1 MRDHTIF
8 NERPESQDRAIR
20 QLQAMGYQYIPRA
33 EAEQKRGRLS
43 YAVFPDVMKEFM
55 AGQSFRYRDKMTPF
69 SDRSIGTAIR
79 DLDVHLE
86 RGLMYASKAIYDS
99 LLFGKSCEEEL
110 FDGGRQSFDL
120 AYIDW
125 EHPEK
130 NIWQVTDEF
139 SVERQNGKFA
149 RPDIVILVN
158 GIPLVVIECKKSGV
172 DVEEGVKQNIRNWQ
186 PDYIPQLFKYVQL
199 VIAMNPSEVK
209 YATAGTQQEFFC
221 KWMELGKDNKAW
233 QTDAA
238 KRYTGESIITEQ
250 DKAIA
255 SLLSKDRLLSLI
267 RYYILYD
274 NNIKKI
280 ARYQQFFG
288 VENTMRRIK
297 GEDGSSSRGGV
308 IWHTQGSG
316 KSLTMVMLT
325 KRIIA
330 DREIRNA
337 RFVLVCDR
345 INLVKQLR
353 DNFINTGM
361 QPSEATTGRGL
372 ITLLKNNGET
382 IITSTI
388 NKFETAARGRTKITD
403 DNIFLLI
410 DESHR
415 SHTGEFHNM
424 MNEVLPNAIKIAF
437 TGTPLLKKDKNNTY
451 RKFGQLI
458 GEPYRFEDGIRD
470 RVIVPL
476 VYEGRYIPQSVPN
489 DKIDDYLKYILTPL
503 NEMQQE
509 DMRQKWSRFL
519 PLAQTEQRLAMIAF
533 DIHEHFTTYCKPRGY
548 KAMVAASSRA
558 AAIDLQH
565 AINRLGGVCAAALIC
580 DESVES
586 EGDEGIVTT
595 QNKQKIRNFFKNEV
609 EPRFGQKHEDYEEYI
624 KNNIV
629 GGDDVDIV
637 IVKDMLLTGFD
648 APPLGVLYVDKSM
661 KDHTL
666 LQGIARV
673 NRVWPGKDFG
683 LIVDYWGLFAK
694 LNSAMEMYSD
704 TESGL
709 AGFDAADLQ
718 ESIYT
723 ANEQKEALSK
733 AHSALWA
740 FFGSQEFDQNNP
752 RAWQAFFENDD
763 DQTGIALRKA
773 FYEKLSAFSKLME
786 LAMGSC
792 SLYQSIGFDQMQK
805 YKADLLFFQKLRA
818 SLMKIYAEKVD
829 FSKYEDGI
837 RSLLNTF
844 VSSEPVEILVE
855 PVAIHDKVAMDKQ
868 LDEIDGQKAKA
879 AYIRTRLVSEL
890 EARRYEDPLLFKR
903 FSERIR
909 DTLAEYRK
917 SRDENAY
924 LSSMR
929 KMADD
934 FREGFVGNT
943 YPACID
949 DDNDAKAFYGV
960 VSETFKAHHVE
971 PEESFDEEVGMMA
984 SEMNMA
990 IKSLAR
996 VDWRSSTAI
1005 HKKMK
1010 QALDDLIW
1018 DFSDEHGLDLIEE
1031 EIDLLIENAIKTA
1044 MSRY

>member
-1 MRDHTIF
+1 MPDHTIF
-8 NERPESQDRAIR
+8 NERPESQDRAVR
-20 QLQAMGYQYIPRA
+20 ELRAMGYQYIPRA
-33 EAEQKRGRLS
+33 EAERKRGRLS
-43 YAVFPDVMKEFM
+43 HVVFPDVMREFM
-55 AGQSFRYRDKMTPF
+55 SSQSFRYRDKMTPF
-69 SDRSIGTAIR
+69 SDRSIGAAIR
-79 DLDVHLE
+79 DLDVILE
-86 RGLMYASKAIYDS
+86 RGLMYASKVIYDN
-99 LLFGKSCEEEL
+99 LLLGKSCEEDL

-120 AYIDW
+120 NYIDW
-125 EHPEK
+125 KHPEN

-172 DVEEGVKQNIRNWQ
+172 DVDEGVQQNIRNWQ

-199 VIAMNPSEVK
+199 VIAMNPNEVK
-209 YATAGTQQEFFC
+209 YATAGTAQEYFC
-221 KWMELGKDNKAW
+221 KWTELGKENKAW

-238 KRYTGESIITEQ
+238 KRYTGENRVTEQ
-250 DKAIA
+250 DKAIV
-255 SLLSKDRLLSLI
+255 SLLSKERLLSLI
-267 RYYILYD
+267 RFYILYD

-288 VENTMRRIK
+288 VESTMRRIK
-297 GEDGSSSRGGV
+297 GEDNEGLRGGV

-330 DREIRNA
+330 DSEIKNA

-345 INLVKQLR
+345 INLVKQLQ
-353 DNFINTGM
+353 DNFIHTGM
-361 QPSEATTGRGL
+361 QPSEATTGKGL
-372 ITLLKNNGET
+372 IALLENEGET
-382 IITSTI
+382 IVTTTV
-388 NKFETAARGRTKITD
+388 NKFETAARGRTKVLNS
-403 DNIFLLI
+403 NIFLLI

-424 MNEVLPNAIKIAF
+424 MYQVLPNAIKIAF

-451 RKFGQLI
+451 RKFGKLI

-470 RVIVPL
+470 KVIVPL
-476 VYEGRYIPQSVPN
+476 VYEGRYIPQAVPN
-489 DKIDDYLKYILTPL
+489 DKIDDYLKYILAPL
-503 NEMQQE
+503 NEIQQE
-509 DMRQKWSRFL
+509 DMRKKWSRFL
-519 PLAQTEQRLAMIAF
+519 PLAQTDQRLAMIAF

-558 AAIDLQH
+558 AAISLQH
-565 AINRLGGVCAAALIC
+565 AINRLGGVRSAALIC

-586 EGDEGIVTT
+586 EGDEGAITT
-595 QNKQKIRNFFKNEV
+595 QNKQKIRDFFKNEV
-609 EPRFGQKHEDYEEYI
+609 EPRFGQKHEDYEEFV

-629 GGDDVDIV
+629 GGDDIDIV

-666 LQGIARV
+666 LQAIARV

-694 LNSAMEMYSD
+694 LNSAMELYNDS
-704 TESGL
+704 ESGL
-709 AGFDAADLQ
+709 CAFDSTDL
-718 ESIYT
+718 EDSIYT
-723 ANEQKEALSK
+723 ANEQKEALYK
-733 AHSALWA
+733 AHNELIA
-740 FFGSQEFDQNNP
+740 FFNGQKFDRSNP
-752 RAWQAFFENDD
+752 RAWQAFFEKDNDD
-763 DQTGIALRKA
+763 EGKALRKG
-773 FYEKLSAFSKLME
+773 FYEKLLAFSKLMG
-786 LAMGSC
+786 LAVSSY
-792 SLYQSIGFDQMQK
+792 SLYESIGFDQMQK
-805 YKADLLFFQKLRA
+805 YKTDLLFFQKLRT
-818 SLMKIYAEKVD
+818 SLMTIYAERVD

-844 VSSEPVEILVE
+844 VASEPVKVLVE
-855 PVAIHDKVAMDKQ
+855 PVVIHDKEAMDKQ
-868 LDEIDGQKAKA
+868 LEEIDGQKAKA

-890 EARRYEDPLLFKR
+890 ESRRYEDPLFFKR

-909 DTLAEYRK
+909 DTLEEYKK
-917 SRDENAY
+917 SRDENTY
-924 LSSMR
+924 LASMN
-929 KMADD
+929 KIAQD
-934 FREGFVGNT
+934 FREGFVGHT

-960 VSETFKAHHVE
+960 VVEVLKASCE
-971 PEESFDEEVGMMA
+971 SPDESFDESIGLLA
-984 SEMNMA
+984 SKMNSA

-1005 HKKMK
+1005 HKKMN

-1018 DFSDEHGLDLIEE
+1018 DFSDDHELDLPPEQ
-1031 EIDLLIENAIKTA
+1031 IDILIESAMKTA

>member
-1 MRDHTIF
+1 MPDHTIF
-8 NERPESQDRAIR
+8 NERPESQNRALR
-20 QLQAMGYQYIPRA
+20 QIQKMGYQYIPRA

-43 YAVFPDVMKEFM
+43 HVVFPEVMKEFM
-55 AGQSFRYRDKMTPF
+55 SSQSFRYREKMTPF

-79 DLDVHLE
+79 DLDLLLE
-86 RGLMYASKAIYDS
+86 RGLMYASKNIYDS

-120 AYIDW
+120 SYIDW
-125 EHPEK
+125 DHPEK

-139 SVERQNGKFA
+139 SVERSNGKFA

-158 GIPLVVIECKKSGV
+158 GIPLVVIECKKSGE

-186 PDYIPQLFKYVQL
+186 PDYIPQLFKYVQI
-199 VIAMNPSEVK
+199 VVAMNSTDVK
-209 YATAGTQQEFFC
+209 YATAGTAQEHFT
-221 KWMELGKDNKAW
+221 KWMELGKENKVW

-238 KRYTGESIITEQ
+238 MRYTGESLVTEQ
-250 DKAIA
+250 DKAVV
-255 SLLSKDRLLSLI
+255 SLLSKERLLSLI

-274 NNIKKI
+274 NNVKKI

-297 GEDGSSSRGGV
+297 GEDGNGSRGGV

-330 DREIRNA
+330 DRGIKNA

-345 INLVKQLR
+345 LNLVKQLR

-361 QPSEATTGRGL
+361 QPSEATTGKGL
-372 ITLLKNNGET
+372 ISLLKNDGET
-382 IITSTI
+382 IITTTI
-388 NKFETAARGRTKITD
+388 HKFETAANGRTKIVA
-403 DNIFLLI
+403 DNIFLMI

-424 MNEVLPNAIKIAF
+424 MNQVLPNAIKIGF
-437 TGTPLLKKDKNNTY
+437 TGTPLLKRDKNNTY
-451 RKFGQLI
+451 SKFGRLI
-458 GEPYRFEDGIRD
+458 GEPYRFEDGISD
-470 RVIVPL
+470 GVIVPL
-476 VYEGRYIPQSVPN
+476 VYEGRFIPQSVSN
-489 DKIDDYLKYILTPL
+489 DKIDDYLKYILAPL
-503 NEMQQE
+503 NEAQQE
-509 DMRQKWSRFL
+509 DMRRKWSRFL

-533 DIHEHFTTYCKPRGY
+533 DIHEHFNIYCKPRGL

-565 AINRLGGVCAAALIC
+565 AINRLGGLRAAALIC
-580 DESVES
+580 DESVET
-586 EGDEGIVTT
+586 EGDEGTLST
-595 QNKQKIRNFFKNEV
+595 QNKLKIRGFFKNEI
-609 EPRFGQKHEDYEEYI
+609 EPRFGQKHDDYEEYV

-629 GGDDVDIV
+629 GGDDIDIV

-666 LQGIARV
+666 LQAIARV
-673 NRVWPGKDFG
+673 NRVWRGKDFG

-694 LNSAMEMYSD
+694 LNTAMELYSD

-709 AGFDAADLQ
+709 DGFDASDLQ
-718 ESIYT
+718 GSIYT
-723 ANEQKEALSK
+723 ANEQKESLSN
-733 AHSALWA
+733 AHAELWA
-740 FFGSQEFDQNNP
+740 FFDTQEFDRNNP

-763 DQTGIALRKA
+763 DKISAALRKG

-786 LAMGSC
+786 LAVGSY
-792 SLYQSIGFDQMQK
+792 SLYESIGFDQMQK
-805 YKADLLFFQKLRA
+805 YKADLLLFQKLRA

-844 VSSEPVEILVE
+844 VTSEPVEILVE
-855 PVAIHDKVAMDKQ
+855 PVAINDKAAMDKQ
-868 LDEIDGQKAKA
+868 LEEIDGQKAKA

-890 EARRYEDPLLFKR
+890 EAHRYEDPLLFR
-903 FSERIR
+903 HFSERIR
-909 DTLAEYRK
+909 DTLADYK
-917 SRDENAY
+917 KARDENVY
-924 LSSMR
+924 LASMH
-929 KMADD
+929 KMAED
-934 FREGFVGNT
+934 FREGFVGHS
-943 YPACID
+943 YPSCID
-949 DDNDAKAFYGV
+949 NDNDAKAFYGV
-960 VSETFKAHHVE
+960 VAEVLKASFTK
-971 PEESFDEEVGMMA
+971 PDESFDESIGLLA
-984 SEMNMA
+984 SEMNVA

-1005 HKKMK
+1005 HKKMN

-1018 DFSDEHGLDLIEE
+1018 DFSDEHDLDLPTEQ
-1031 EIDLLIENAIKTA
+1031 IDLLIENCMKTA
-1044 MSRY
+1044 ISRY

>member
-1 MRDHTIF
+1 MPDHAIF

-20 QLQAMGYQYIPRA
+20 QLQSMGYQYVTRA

-43 YAVFPDVMKEFM
+43 YVVFPDVMKEFM
-55 AGQSFRYRDKMTPF
+55 SGQSFRYRDKMTPF

-79 DLDVHLE
+79 DLDVLLE
-86 RGLMYASKAIYDS
+86 RGLMYASKSIYDS

-120 AYIDW
+120 SYINW
-125 EHPEK
+125 EYPEK

-139 SVERQNGKFA
+139 AVERQNGKFA

-158 GIPLVVIECKKSGV
+158 GIPLVVIECKKSSV
-172 DVEEGVKQNIRNWQ
+172 DVEEGVRQNIRNWQ

-199 VIAMNPSEVK
+199 VIAMNPNEVK
-209 YATAGTQQEFFC
+209 YGTAGTPQEFFC

-238 KRYTGESIITEQ
+238 KRYTGENLITEQ
-250 DKAIA
+250 DKANV

-288 VENTMRRIK
+288 VEDTMRRIK
-297 GEDGSSSRGGV
+297 GEDGSASRGGV

-330 DREIRNA
+330 DRNVRNA

-361 QPSEATTGRGL
+361 QPSEATTGKGL
-372 ITLLKNNGET
+372 ITLLKNDGET
-382 IITSTI
+382 IITSTV

-403 DNIFLLI
+403 NNIFLLI

-424 MNEVLPNAIKIAF
+424 MTEVLPNAIKIGF
-437 TGTPLLKKDKNNTY
+437 TGTPLLRKDKNNTY
-451 RKFGQLI
+451 RKFGNLI

-470 RVIVPL
+470 GVIVPL

-489 DKIDDYLKYILTPL
+489 DRIDDYLKYILTPL
-503 NEMQQE
+503 NDMQQE

-519 PLAQTEQRLAMIAF
+519 PLAQTDQRLAMISF

-565 AINRLGGVCAAALIC
+565 AINRLGGVRAAALIC

-586 EGDEGIVTT
+586 EGDEGALTT
-595 QNKQKIRNFFKNEV
+595 QNKQKIRDFFKNEV
-609 EPRFGQKHEDYEEYI
+609 EPRFGQKHEDYEEYV

-666 LQGIARV
+666 LQAIARV
-673 NRVWPGKDFG
+673 NRVWQGKDFG

-694 LNSAMEMYSD
+694 LNTAMEMYSD

-709 AGFDAADLQ
+709 AGYDASDLQ
-718 ESIYT
+718 DSIYT
-723 ANEQKEALSK
+723 ANEQKEALYK
-733 AHSALWA
+733 AHSELWK
-740 FFGSQEFDQNNP
+740 FFSVRDFDHNNP
-752 RAWQAFFENDD
+752 RAWQAFFESDD
-763 DQTGIALRKA
+763 DATSVALRKT

-786 LAMGSC
+786 LAMGSY
-792 SLYQSIGFDQMQK
+792 SLYEAIGFDQMQK
-805 YKADLLFFQKLRA
+805 YKADVLFFQKLRA
-818 SLMKIYAEKVD
+818 SLMKIFAEKVD

-844 VSSEPVEILVE
+844 VSSEPVEILIE
-855 PVAIHDKVAMDKQ
+855 PVAINDKVAMDKQ

-879 AYIRTRLVSEL
+879 AYIHTRLVSEL
-890 EARRYEDPLLFKR
+890 EARRYDDPLLFKR

-917 SRDENAY
+917 FRDENSY

-929 KMADD
+929 KMAND
-934 FREGFVGNT
+934 FREGFVGHT

-949 DDNDAKAFYGV
+949 DDSDAKAFYGV
-960 VSETFKAHHVE
+960 ISDVLEARHSD
-971 PEESFDEEVGMMA
+971 PDESFDEEVGALA
-984 SEMNMA
+984 SAMNMA
-990 IKSLAR
+990 IKSFAR

-1005 HKKMK
+1005 HKKMN
-1010 QALDDLIW
+1010 QALDDLLW
-1018 DFSDEHGLDLIEE
+1018 DFSDKHSLDLPAE
-1031 EIDLLIENAIKTA
+1031 EIDLLIENAMKTA
-1044 MSRY
+1044 ISRY